1 MPQATAAVLITH
13 DERIAVADVR
23 ALARNFDLTAA
34 ETRLLEQL
42 VRNATLADAARA
54 LGVSQET
61 ARTHLAHIFS
71 KTGVSRQADL
81 LMLVDRLAPP
91 IVQSDG

>member
-1 MPQATAAVLITH
+1 MPQAAAAVFITRA
-13 DERIAVADVR
+13 ERDSSTDIR

-34 ETRLLEQL
+34 EIRLLEQL
-42 VRNATLADAARA
+42 TRNATLADAART
-54 LGVSQET
+54 LRISQET

-81 LMLVDRLAPP
+81 LTLVDRLAPP
-91 IVQSDG
+91 IRRSAN

>member
-1 MPQATAAVLITH
+1 MRTRLMPQATAAVLITR

-34 ETRLLEQL
+34 ETRLLQQL

-61 ARTHLAHIFS
+61 ARTHLAQ
-71 KTGVSRQADL
+71 GSRPRRRA
-81 LMLVDRLAPP
+81 RTAFAG
-91 IVQSDG
+91 SSA